1 MKKITTLHKILAVC
15 GLLLLLVAA
24 AMMKAKS
31 FSGQA
36 AADILAF
43 LKSRPGCDAAAEKV
57 DSGWAGVS
65 LKNVAIKN
73 QVNGQAIFTA
83 EELSF
88 SWSFLSFASGRAKL
102 DEISLTAPRIILDK
116 SAEKDEEA
124 ASAGE
129 KIDAS
134 VLRDFFANSSRP
146 GGAAIL
152 SFSQAGGRL
161 AIENG
166 ALAIRENDAAA
177 QPRDVLTAV
186 SIKSDA
192 FNPAAPSVFSAAAQF
207 APETSGLLR
216 VTGEADLSS
225 MVFNIETDAKKLDLA
240 ALVAFFS
247 KDEHI
252 DSGALT
258 ADFKAEIN
266 GSERIF
272 LKGPYDVAELKF
284 KGKQAAEPI
293 SVKGGMQVEIN
304 PAAGLFDFSE
314 TKLIFNEQEVELS
327 GKLDLHG
334 SPPSAVLSLK
344 SPKLEIEKL
353 GKLVSALPFG
363 PRIERRVKFKSEPK
377 SNSKSEPG
385 DLAPMETGFEN
396 FPLPRRKSKP
406 GSKNLTVDIS
416 VESLSFHGLTASDFS
431 GKLSMAGG
439 IADFVG
445 KTQSQKDKRVKVNAI
460 VDVKSQGMPY
470 DAQVK
475 ADDFELADFFME
487 EDEPSKKITGS
498 LSFLLENQGWLST
511 VDRNLVKIKASSR
524 DGKVRNLHVLS
535 ELSETLKT
543 IDSGVLRYSFL
554 RCEAAIFDETAN
566 IQNFSLSAPGIQ
578 TSAMG
583 SFGLADKA
591 LDMRVAAAIPE
602 KVAVKVI
609 KDKDLL
615 EVASTVGGWT
625 LIPLR
630 LKGSFD
636 RPKYVVDNDR
646 LSAMAEPGGVDQ
658 DENIEP
664 LDRDE
669 TGLP

>member
-1 MKKITTLHKILAVC
+1 MKKNTTLYKILAVC

-24 AMMKAKS
+24 AMMKARS

-43 LKSRPGCDAAAEKV
+43 LKSRPGCEASAEKV
-57 DSGWAGVS
+57 EPGFAGVS
-65 LKNVAIKN
+65 LKNVAIQKFD
-73 QVNGQAIFTA
+73 NGQAVFTA

-88 SWSFLSFASGRAKL
+88 SWSFLAFSSGKAKL
-102 DEISLTAPRIILDK
+102 EEIGLTAPRIIINK
-116 SAEKDEEA
+116 SAGEEIDSNEEEPN
-124 ASAGE
+124 SAGE

-134 VLRDFFANSSRP
+134 VLRDFFANIGQP
-146 GGAAIL
+146 GGIAAL
-152 SFSQAGGRL
+152 SFPQEGGRL
-161 AIENG
+161 TIKNG

-177 QPRDVLTAV
+177 QPRDVLTDV

-192 FNPAAPSVFSAAAQF
+192 FNPATSSGFSAAAQF
-207 APETSGLLR
+207 ASESPCLLR
-216 VTGEADLSS
+216 VSGEADLSS
-225 MVFNIETDAKKLDLA
+225 MVFNIDMDVKRLDLA
-240 ALVAFFS
+240 ALSALFT
-247 KDEHI
+247 KGEHL

-258 ADFKAEIN
+258 AELKAEIK

-272 LKGPYDVAELKF
+272 LKGPYEVEELKF
-284 KGKQAAEPI
+284 KGKQTAEPI
-293 SVKGGMQVEIN
+293 SIKGGMQVEIN

-314 TKLIFNEQEVELS
+314 TKLIYNGQELELS

-334 SPPSAVLSLK
+334 SPTSAVFSLK
-344 SPKLEIEKL
+344 STKLEIEKL
-353 GKLVSALPFG
+353 GELVSALPFG
-363 PRIERRVKFKSEPK
+363 PRVVRRVELESEPK
-377 SNSKSEPG
+377 SKPG
-385 DLAPMETGFEN
+385 TLAPMKIGFEN
-396 FPLPRRKSKP
+396 FPLPQRKSKP
-406 GSKNLTVDIS
+406 GPKSLTVDVS

-431 GKLSMAGG
+431 GELSIADG

-445 KTQSQKDKRVKVNAI
+445 KNQSQKDKRVKVNAL
-460 VDVKSQGMPY
+460 VDVKSHGMPY
-470 DAQVK
+470 NAQVEF
-475 ADDFELADFFME
+475 DDFELSDFFME
-487 EDEPSKKITGS
+487 EDEPSKSISGS
-498 LSFLLENQGWLST
+498 LSLLLQAQGWLST

-524 DGKVRNLHVLS
+524 DGKVRNLPVLS
-535 ELSETLKT
+535 ELSETLKA

-554 RCEAAIFDETAN
+554 RCEAAIFDETAS

-602 KVAVKVI
+602 KLAVKVI
-609 KDKDLL
+609 KDQDLL
-615 EVASTVGGWT
+615 QVASTVGGWT

-636 RPKYVVDNDR
+636 RPRYVVDNDR
-646 LSAMAEPGGVDQ
+646 LSAMAEPGIDQ
-658 DENIEP
+658 DENMEP